1 MLIENLLIDIA
12 ATNDS
17 RHAEI
22 TLIDPK
28 QGADYL
34 DLQGLP
40 HLQGEII
47 VTQDAAHAALE
58 AAVAE
63 MERRYQVFRAAGVAN
78 VARFNAA
85 AAPADQLPVLWIFH
99 DEFAVWMLVED
110 YREIVSSTVQRLGV
124 MARAAG
130 IFLVFAAQRP
140 EDRVMPVQLRDNLGN
155 RLVLRVESPGTS
167 MIALGEEGAERLL
180 GRGHLAARL
189 QGEDRVIHSQVPI
202 LSAEQIAAIVAALKQ
217 SPS

>member
-1 MLIENLLIDIA
+1 M
-12 ATNDS
+12 
-17 RHAEI
+17 
-22 TLIDPK
+22 
-28 QGADYL
+28 
-34 DLQGLP
+34 QGLP

-58 AAVAE
+58 AAVTE

-78 VARFNAA
+78 LARFNAA
-85 AAPADQLPVLWIFH
+85 ASPDEQLPALWIFH

-189 QGEDRVIHSQVPI
+189 PI
-202 LSAEQIAAIVAALKQ
+202 LPAEQMAAIIAAIRGWWLVAGGGRLAGRRRLNDH
-217 SPS
+217 